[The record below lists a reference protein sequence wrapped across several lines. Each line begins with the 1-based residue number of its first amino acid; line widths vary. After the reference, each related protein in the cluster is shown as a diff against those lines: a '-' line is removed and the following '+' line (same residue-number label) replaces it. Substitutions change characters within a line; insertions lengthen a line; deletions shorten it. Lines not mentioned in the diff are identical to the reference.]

1 MSYISYSAAIYDAH
15 FICFKYVFIC
25 FYMFMYLEFYMKA
38 NEINEKNLL
47 LSVDDMSCLLDL
59 IDLGSP

>member
-1 MSYISYSAAIYDAH
+1 
-15 FICFKYVFIC
+15 
-25 FYMFMYLEFYMKA
+25 MKA

-47 LSVDDMSCLLDL
+47 LSVDYMSCLLDL